1 MNINL
6 TIDEIKN
13 LPNDA
18 DLGKYTR
25 SKANFE
31 IIDTETDWVKV
42 YNEWFR
48 KSSNHSVSS
57 FLGYLKK
64 NYNTPTKK

>member
-18 DLGKYTR
+18 DLGR
-25 SKANFE
+25 HIRNKANFE
-31 IIDTETDWVKV
+31 LIDTETDWAKI
-42 YNEWFR
+42 YNNWFR
-48 KSSNHSVSS
+48 TSSNHSASA
-57 FLGYLKK
+57 FFGYLKQ